1 MVYLQAEEQLKE
13 KIIMVDL
20 KEINN
25 QDPIKR
31 MVEKESGLE
40 EYSPMDPPDAYS
52 PPVIDAIPY
61 EEMHT
66 CLQRFIDEHTQAKKE
81 LEVFEASLIAFK
93 QSGWKRD
100 RDIEKYFSAFFT
112 YMDNQMV
119 KHHLKEEKVLFPL
132 LQTKLIEHEE
142 HSKGKF
148 PKTAIDILE
157 DDHLKIMQHLTLMFN
172 FISLATRLPDL
183 NSRAIT
189 FDVAAEQGFTLIE
202 LLKLH
207 IFREE
212 NVVFPKANKY
222 ISVAEFDEM
231 QIQIEAYAQY

>member
-1 MVYLQAEEQLKE
+1 ML
-13 KIIMVDL
+13 DL
-20 KEINN
+20 KQLNN

-31 MVEKESGLE
+31 MVEKESGVE
-40 EYSPMDPPDAYS
+40 EYSPMDPPNAYAPPTVDA
-52 PPVIDAIPY
+52 VPY
-61 EEMHT
+61 EDMHL
-66 CLQRFIDEHTQAKKE
+66 CLQKFIDEHTQAKKE
-81 LEVFEASLIAFK
+81 LEVFEKSLIAFK
-93 QSGWKRD
+93 QNGWQRD
-100 RDIEKYFSAFFT
+100 KDIERNFSSFFT

-119 KHHLKEEKVLFPL
+119 KHQLKEEKVLFPL
-132 LQTKLIEHEE
+132 LQKRLLEHEE

-148 PKTAIDILE
+148 PKTAIDMLE

-183 NSRAIT
+183 ASRART

-207 IFREE
+207 FFREE

-222 ISVAEFDEM
+222 ILPDEF
-231 QIQIEAYAQY
+231 QTLFAQCTKYEQY

>member
-1 MVYLQAEEQLKE
+1 ML
-13 KIIMVDL
+13 DL
-20 KEINN
+20 KKINN

-40 EYSPMDPPDAYS
+40 EYSPMDPPDAYT
-52 PPVIDAIPY
+52 PPTVDAIPY
-61 EEMHT
+61 EDMHV
-66 CLQRFIDEHTQAKKE
+66 CLQKFIDEHMQAKNE
-81 LEVFEASLIAFK
+81 LEAFEKSLITFK
-93 QSGWKRD
+93 QSGWQRD
-100 RDIEKYFSAFFT
+100 KDIEKNFSSFFA
-112 YMDNQMV
+112 YMDHQMI

-132 LQTKLIEHEE
+132 LQKRLLEHEE

-148 PKTAIDILE
+148 PKTAIDMLE

-183 NSRAIT
+183 ASRALT

-222 ISVAEFDEM
+222 ISAAEFDEM
-231 QIQIEAYAQY
+231 LIQIEAYAQY

>member
-1 MVYLQAEEQLKE
+1 ML
-13 KIIMVDL
+13 DL
-20 KEINN
+20 KKITN
-25 QDPIKR
+25 QDPLKR

-40 EYSPMDPPDAYS
+40 EYSPMDPPDAYT
-52 PPVIDAIPY
+52 PPMVDAIPY
-61 EEMHT
+61 EDMHVF
-66 CLQRFIDEHTQAKKE
+66 LQKFFDEHTQAKKE
-81 LEVFEASLIAFK
+81 LEEFEKALIAFK
-93 QSGWKRD
+93 QSGWQRD
-100 RDIEKYFSAFFT
+100 KNIEIHFSSFFA
-112 YMDNQMV
+112 YMDNQMI

-132 LQTKLIEHEE
+132 LQKRLLEHEE

-148 PKTAIDILE
+148 PKTAIDMLE

-183 NSRAIT
+183 ASRALT

-222 ISVAEFDEM
+222 ISAAEFDEM
-231 QIQIEAYAQY
+231 LIQIDTYAQY

>member
-1 MVYLQAEEQLKE
+1 ML
-13 KIIMVDL
+13 DL
-20 KEINN
+20 KKINN

-31 MVEKESGLE
+31 LVEKETGLE
-40 EYSPMDPPDAYS
+40 EYSPMDPPQAYAPPGTDA
-52 PPVIDAIPY
+52 VPY
-61 EEMHT
+61 EAMHP
-66 CLQRFIDEHTQAKKE
+66 CLQQLMDEHAIAKKQ
-81 LEVFEASLIAFK
+81 LETFEQSLIAFK
-93 QSGWKRD
+93 NGGWQRSKDTERD
-100 RDIEKYFSAFFT
+100 FSDFFT

-132 LQTKLIEHEE
+132 LQQRLLEQEE

-157 DDHLKIMQHLTLMFN
+157 DDHLKMMQHLTLMFN
-172 FISLATRLPDL
+172 FISLAARLPDSA
-183 NSRAIT
+183 SRALT
-189 FDVAAEQGFTLIE
+189 FDVATEQGFALIE

-222 ISVAEFDEM
+222 IVSGEFEERLGHM
-231 QIQIEAYAQY
+231 RNFEQY